1 MWGRQN
7 PEAYPPQCC
16 AYRPDFVWELENDQ
30 RVVILECD
38 ENAHRPYP
46 VRCEFARPIN
56 IAVGY
61 GGRPVHLVRFNP
73 DSLARV
79 KKMPEKKERE
89 SVLLSRMQAAL
100 ALAPPDDSKFNHI
113 LTIEFLYY
121 YDIPG
126 STLTAPHVQTIA
138 FSSAAEYEDWAETTI
153 VKLEGENHRSV
164 DMALASG
171 ACLAKEKA
179 LEKHA
184 NTL

>member
-1 MWGRQN
+1 
-7 PEAYPPQCC
+7 
-16 AYRPDFVWELENDQ
+16 
-30 RVVILECD
+30 
-38 ENAHRPYP
+38 
-46 VRCEFARPIN
+46 
-56 IAVGY
+56 
-61 GGRPVHLVRFNP
+61 
-73 DSLARV
+73 
-79 KKMPEKKERE
+79 MPEKKERE

-100 ALAPPDDSKFNHI
+100 ASAPPDDSKFNHI
-113 LTIEFLYY
+113 LTIEFLYF

-171 ACLAKEKA
+171 ARLAKEKA
-179 LEKHA
+179 LQKCA